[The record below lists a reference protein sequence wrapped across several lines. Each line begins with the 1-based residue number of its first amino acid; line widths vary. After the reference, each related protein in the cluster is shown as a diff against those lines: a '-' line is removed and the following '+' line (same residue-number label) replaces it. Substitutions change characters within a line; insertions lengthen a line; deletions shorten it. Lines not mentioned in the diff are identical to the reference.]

1 MAGNPIDNSVNRA
14 QPVNWWIMNYYPTN
28 ADGQVASQVGT
39 LFSTK
44 SEAIIAGRAAL
55 LAAGVGMV
63 FVQQVSGEAIF
74 NLYQP
79 EPS

>member
-1 MAGNPIDNSVNRA
+1 MAQSPIDNSVNEA

-28 ADGQVASQVGT
+28 VDGQVASQVGT

-44 SEAIIAGRAAL
+44 AQALVAARAQ
-55 LAAGVGMV
+55 LASAGVGMCFIQRV
-63 FVQQVSGEAIF
+63 DGLAVF